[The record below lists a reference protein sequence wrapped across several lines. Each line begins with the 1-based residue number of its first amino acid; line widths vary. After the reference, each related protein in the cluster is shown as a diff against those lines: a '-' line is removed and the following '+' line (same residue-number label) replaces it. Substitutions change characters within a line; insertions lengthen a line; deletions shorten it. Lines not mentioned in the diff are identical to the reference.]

1 MANVNAMW
9 LFAIPLEKKYSQR
22 FFDIFMVKVYYL

>member
-1 MANVNAMW
+1 MANLNAMW
-9 LFAIPLEKKYSQR
+9 LFAIPPEIKKSQQ